1 MQAFANKLQHSF
13 LLRHAFFFIA
23 TLLTILILGYYFG
36 TFDQSIHIPFLKQF
50 VNPTLYPNDP
60 LLGLR
65 FTHYSFFWYPF
76 AYFLKIGVL
85 EPAVFIVHV
94 LSIYLTYCALW
105 ALSQRLFRNAL
116 ASMFSILTFIGPHI
130 GMAGFSVFE
139 FSLLNRT
146 FALPF
151 LLWVFDWYLSGQHY
165 KAFLLLGLVY
175 NIHAL
180 SGNFILFM
188 LGIDLLFQFR
198 SFRHGFLCLCSF
210 SLGALPVLLWRFVL
224 YPTSSIAIDREWF
237 NLISNGALNHIF
249 HPFAPYLHILLPTI
263 SGLSAV
269 IMTFIFMKKSHTV
282 SQSHQQTIKNSIC
295 AILMILTANAL
306 FVHYLPLTVIVQSQL
321 TRSGVF
327 LLIFFYLFAANSI
340 RLLWQS
346 VSMSLADRFIVTISI
361 ISTMGPAIP
370 AVVYG
375 LRHIFHRTIPQVI
388 ITSSFLILSTLMLLY
403 YVLSL
408 GVWSPEI
415 HIYGKNTP
423 WKQAQLWAKNNTDTT
438 ALFLTPPHLWW
449 FYESDWRVFSERSS
463 LTTITELSEIAFTPE
478 AITSWKE
485 RFNDVIPGVYGQFR
499 GNYFDNLLLTKQA
512 YANLSLERIGYLARR
527 YGISYVVAE
536 KPNSYFLPVVYQNEK
551 FIIYALGPTTGNP

>member
-1 MQAFANKLQHSF
+1 MQTFANKLHHSF
-13 LLRHAFFFIA
+13 LLRHAFFSLA

-76 AYFLKIGVL
+76 AFFLKIGVL

-116 ASMFSILTFIGPHI
+116 TSMFSILAFIGPHI
-130 GMAGFSVFE
+130 GIAGFSVFE

-151 LLWVFDWYLSGQHY
+151 LLWVFNWYLAGQHY

-175 NIHAL
+175 NLHAL
-180 SGNFILFM
+180 SGNFVLFM
-188 LGIDLLFQFR
+188 LGIDILLQFR
-198 SFRHGFLCLCSF
+198 SFRRGFLCLCAF
-210 SLGALPVLLWRFVL
+210 LLGALPVLLWRFVL
-224 YPTSSIAIDREWF
+224 YPTSSVPVDRQWF
-237 NLISNGALNHIF
+237 ELISDGALYHIF

-269 IMTFIFMKKSHTV
+269 VMIFVFMKKSHTM
-282 SQSHQQTIKNSIC
+282 SQSHQQTIRNSVC
-295 AILMILTANAL
+295 AILIILMANAL
-306 FVHYLPLTVIVQSQL
+306 FIHYLPLTVIVQSQL

-327 LLIFFYLFAANSI
+327 LLIFFYLFAANYVRSI
-340 RLLWQS
+340 WQS
-346 VSMSLADRFIVTISI
+346 MSVSPVDQLIVTLSV
-361 ISTMGPAIP
+361 ISTMGPVIP
-370 AVVYG
+370 AIVYG
-375 LRHIFHRTIPQVI
+375 LRHIVHRFIPRVI
-388 ITSSFLILSTLMLLY
+388 ITSSFLILSTSVLLY
-403 YVLSL
+403 YIISW

-415 HIYGKNTP
+415 HIFGKNTP
-423 WKQAQLWAKNNTDTT
+423 WKQTQLWAKTHTDPS

-478 AITSWKE
+478 AIASWKE

-499 GNYFDNLLLTKQA
+499 GNYFENLLFTKQA
-512 YANLSLERIGYLARR
+512 YANLSLERIRMLAKK
-527 YGISYVVAE
+527 YNISYVVIE
-536 KPNSYFLPVVYQNEK
+536 KPNTYSLPVAYQNEK
-551 FIIYALGPTTGNP
+551 FIIYSLSPTTGNP